1 MTPSIESCWKSTV
14 VIIFD
19 RRIEPMPSSA
29 DAARPLSAA
38 PADVRD
44 RPIRSGRL
52 SWVLLSLPVAGIALL
67 DLWSRAER
75 LPAFAGEDVAA
86 YAIASMQTW
95 LLWASL
101 GVLATSPQRWSRH
114 LCAFAAV
121 VLATLLI
128 GSQSY
133 AWAQYGAYIDFH
145 AALLGNTLRSSL
157 PNQLAADAPH
167 LAKHLLPPLLGSI
180 TWIVLVRRFTRL
192 HRRHRRWASVTL
204 SITLLSIL
212 LLPWSQRRLQP
223 ATPDVILLHAMG
235 KTAAVGAG
243 LLDNPWASTTPPQ
256 PIHLPRLTPSP
267 ARHRNVVLVIDESIR
282 ADVTCID
289 HDPSC
294 ATTPHSNAAAP
305 ERIGLRQLRSLDSAT
320 LVSLGV
326 LWSGLSPLVPNEE
339 RAVSPQLFHFVRA
352 AGLQSGYATSQNLDF
367 ANSRTIIEPLPIDL
381 FSEARDLVDN
391 PDIDLG
397 APDELTAARAV
408 HFASKL
414 REPFLLV
421 VQFANVHYPFRT
433 DPNRSPFQ
441 PSAITKDPSRSEEFF
456 NHYKNAV
463 HLHDRATGAL
473 LQGLRALP
481 SGPRTVVIYTSDHG
495 EAFGEHGQYG
505 HTLSI
510 FDEEVHVPGWVDA
523 PEGTLTE
530 EEHAQLLVARDAF
543 TWHADLAPTI
553 LDLLGLWDEPE
564 VKRYRDRMFGT
575 SLLRGLT
582 TKPVPITN
590 CTEQWGCA
598 FRNWGVM
605 KDGKKLE
612 ARAWDRDWH
621 CFDVVNDPDERND
634 LGPGAC
640 GLLVEE
646 ARKLYGSKPGD

>member
-1 MTPSIESCWKSTV
+1 LTQSIESCLKSTV
-14 VIIFD
+14 AFVFD
-19 RRIEPMPSSA
+19 HRIESMASTVHP
-29 DAARPLSAA
+29 ARTLSPA
-38 PADVRD
+38 PADVRA
-44 RPIRSGRL
+44 RATWSGRL
-52 SWVLLSLPVAGIALL
+52 SWLVFGLPAVGIGLL
-67 DLWSRAER
+67 DLWSRMDR
-75 LPAFAGEDVAA
+75 FPAFAAADVAA
-86 YAIASMQTW
+86 YALASAQT
-95 LLWASL
+95 LLFWASL
-101 GVLATSPQRWSRH
+101 GVLATSPQPWCRH
-114 LCAFAAV
+114 LGAVVTV
-121 VLATLLI
+121 VLATLLL

-133 AWAQYGAYIDFH
+133 AWAQYAAYIDFH

-180 TWIVLVRRFTRL
+180 AWLFLARRFTRP
-192 HRRHRRWASVTL
+192 HRRQHHWAGITL
-204 SITLLSIL
+204 PLTLLSIL
-212 LLPWSQRRLQP
+212 LLPWSQRRL
-223 ATPDVILLHAMG
+223 LLHALG

-243 LLDNPWASTTPPQ
+243 LLDNPWATTTPQQ
-256 PIHLPRLTPSP
+256 PIHIPRLTPTP
-267 ARHRNVVLVIDESIR
+267 TRHRNVVLVIDESIR
-282 ADVTCID
+282 KDVTCVD
-289 HDPSC
+289 YDPSC

-305 ERIGLRQLRSLDSAT
+305 KRIGLGQLRSLDSAT
-320 LVSLGV
+320 LVSLSV

-339 RAVSPQLFHFVRA
+339 RAASPQLFHFVRA
-352 AGLQSGYATSQNLDF
+352 ASLQSGYATSQNLDF
-367 ANSRTIIEPLPIDL
+367 ASSRTLIEPLPIDL
-381 FSEARDLVDN
+381 FAEARDLVDN

-397 APDELTAARAV
+397 APDELTAEKAV
-408 HFASKL
+408 HFASRL

-441 PSAITKDPSRSEEFF
+441 PSAITKDPARSEEFF

-473 LQGLRALP
+473 LEGLRSLP

-530 EEHAQLLVARDAF
+530 EERAQLMIARDAF
-543 TWHADLAPTI
+543 TWHADIAPTI

-564 VKRYRDRMFGT
+564 VKRFRDRMLGT

-621 CFDVVNDPDERND
+621 CYDILADPAERND
-634 LGPGAC
+634 LGAEAC
-640 GLLVEE
+640 GALVEE